1 LTSAHDDDDDED
13 DEALK
18 QRALAQAE
26 KAFQANQQRTHQ
38 FDQQRGG
45 GDNSSSQQDFDD
57 TFSLANPNMEGIQ
70 EIEQPKM
77 LHATLKSYQLKGL
90 RSEHGSTCLNGEM
103 AREQWYRV

>member
-1 LTSAHDDDDDED
+1 MPACLENTDDILNKLTSTHDDDDED

-38 FDQQRGG
+38 FDQKRG
-45 GDNSSSQQDFDD
+45 GDNSSSQQDFDE

-90 RSEHGSTCLNGEM
+90 R
-103 AREQWYRV
+103 